1 MVGLEPTSLTAAD
14 FKSAVFTISPHG
26 RCSFI
31 IARIFQKSTKKWARR
46 DSNPQNLVSKTNTY
60 ANSVTRPF

>member
-26 RCSFI
+26 HYSFI
-31 IARIFQKSTKKWARR
+31 IPALPKKSTKK
-46 DSNPQNLVSKTNTY
+46 VSEEGLEPSKLG
-60 ANSVTRPF
+60 F